1 MNPCRGRMFK
11 VDASYRGGFDETGGR
26 FFFGI
31 NALYARKLAFKCT
44 LTASRFE
51 II

>member
-1 MNPCRGRMFK
+1 MNHAAAGCSKSTPPTAA
-11 VDASYRGGFDETGGR
+11 DFDETGGR